1 VLACSDLAEEEN
13 DNSKK
18 ERLDKLAGFQLSM
31 IRVRY
36 SAEPGVEVSNADFMH
51 PSSPACDEV

>member
-1 VLACSDLAEEEN
+1 VLACYDLAEEEN

-31 IRVRY
+31 IRVRH
-36 SAEPGVEVSNADFMH
+36 SAGPGVEMSNADYVH

>member
-1 VLACSDLAEEEN
+1 MTGLVEEEN

-31 IRVRY
+31 IRVSLAR
-36 SAEPGVEVSNADFMH
+36 SANR
-51 PSSPACDEV
+51 